1 MNEEPRGEWSWA
13 DLPWRDN
20 NNDTVE
26 NLMYTL
32 HQMEIWEKEHD
43 TFAPNW
49 SNPLL
54 GRSVFY
60 DLLKRV
66 VRLEERI
73 GE

>member
-1 MNEEPRGEWSWA
+1 MNEELQH
-13 DLPWRDN
+13 DLPWLENDN
-20 NNDTVE
+20 STVE

-32 HQMEIWEKEHD
+32 HQMQTWEKE
-43 TFAPNW
+43 TGEKAPGW

-54 GRSVFY
+54 GREVFY